1 MKHGDL
7 LNDLKY
13 IWLNFETSLF
23 SKTTNFT
30 GVRQT
35 FPCIFHVSEGK
46 QLREKIR
53 FVLQAI
59 NTGTF
64 KNL

>member
-1 MKHGDL
+1 MKNGDL

-46 QLREKIR
+46 QLREKTR
-53 FVLQAI
+53 
-59 NTGTF
+59 
-64 KNL
+64 KNKVCSAGYKHRDF